1 MRYCAVL
8 CCNGSSVLCYAVT
21 APLCCAVLYCA
32 LLSHRA
38 ICCKWLSSSASAT
51 SWSTATTGSGTTST
65 SCGERPLERER
76 DTDSHR
82 ERESVGYADCCC
94 GGLLVVL
101 YGYVAAQ
108 LPSLTYPP
116 HFSPAIPLS
125 LPRAHSLFFAVLQGR
140 PQAPPHLPQPH
151 AFRRHRRRVDGSVHS
166 IHADGH
172 PGECT
177 ISLGGLPPPSY
188 AGQGGERMK
197 RMGSEGMLPLSLS
210 GVCLSLS
217 GVCLCLFLS
226 LPLSVSD
233 SLSDSLCLCLSLS
246 VCSAHDDAHQ
256 HRLALWDLRHPLLRL
271 RRVLALGIRVALL
284 VGTQS
289 HL

>member
-1 MRYCAVL
+1 MRKEIVQSLKGVAVGVLCPVFAIYASTRPVLGVQQLTQGYCNDPHGVGWQVRQEEGGGWREVRYCTVL

-101 YGYVAAQ
+101 
-108 LPSLTYPP
+108 
-116 HFSPAIPLS
+116 
-125 LPRAHSLFFAVLQGR
+125 
-140 PQAPPHLPQPH
+140 
-151 AFRRHRRRVDGSVHS
+151 
-166 IHADGH
+166 
-172 PGECT
+172 
-177 ISLGGLPPPSY
+177 
-188 AGQGGERMK
+188 
-197 RMGSEGMLPLSLS
+197 
-210 GVCLSLS
+210 
-217 GVCLCLFLS
+217 
-226 LPLSVSD
+226 
-233 SLSDSLCLCLSLS
+233 
-246 VCSAHDDAHQ
+246 
-256 HRLALWDLRHPLLRL
+256 
-271 RRVLALGIRVALL
+271 
-284 VGTQS
+284 
-289 HL
+289 